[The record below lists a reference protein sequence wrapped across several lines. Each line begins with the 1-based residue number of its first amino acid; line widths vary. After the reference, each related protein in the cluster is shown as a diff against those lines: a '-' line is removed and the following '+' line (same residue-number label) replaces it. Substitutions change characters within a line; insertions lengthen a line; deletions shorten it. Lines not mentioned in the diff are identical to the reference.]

1 MSKSLMKQSTLF
13 RKCASYFQ
21 DNGNTYIN
29 RGYNSI
35 AGQGLWE
42 DKDQILYKLSVVNDV
57 VRQEFYIY
65 LQMGKRE
72 DMPTKVVVNNV
83 SGMKQSIKKYLMGQ
97 EKYKAM
103 KKITDKLLN
112 WEE

>member
-29 RGYNSI
+29 RGYNAV

-42 DKDQILYKLSVVNDV
+42 DKESILYKLSVVNDV
-57 VRQEFYIY
+57 LRQEFYIY
-65 LQMGKRE
+65 LQMGKRDGE
-72 DMPTKVVVNNV
+72 PTKVVVNNV
-83 SGMKQSIKKYLMGQ
+83 SGMKESIKKYLRGQ
-97 EKYKAM
+97 EKYKLID
-103 KKITDKLLN
+103 KITEKLSN
-112 WEE
+112 PE